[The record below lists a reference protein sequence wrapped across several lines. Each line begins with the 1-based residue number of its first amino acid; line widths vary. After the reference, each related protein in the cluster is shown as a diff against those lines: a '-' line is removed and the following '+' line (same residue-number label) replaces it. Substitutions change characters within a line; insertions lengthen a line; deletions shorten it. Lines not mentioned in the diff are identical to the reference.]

1 MASLSDITVKK
12 ELRLCKVGE
21 EFGYFHCWE
30 QYGDVISPGLT
41 VGSNPG
47 GQYSRVFGIVEFVDG
62 IKRVDPPQIKFAD
75 EDHAYLCSLADHFNT
90 IGDLYSVSLED
101 IKQALNKKGEST

>member
-1 MASLSDITVKK
+1 MLNDITVKK

-30 QYGDVISPGLT
+30 QYGDVILPGLT

-47 GQYSRVFGIVEFVDG
+47 GQYSRVFGIVEFYDQ
-62 IKRVDPPQIKFAD
+62 IERVDPTKIQFVD
-75 EDHAYLCSLADHFNT
+75 ETHERLLE
-90 IGDLYSVSLED
+90 YSKMITDKEEKHD
-101 IKQALNKKGEST
+101 

>member
-1 MASLSDITVKK
+1 MALLNDITVKK

-30 QYGDVISPGLT
+30 QYGDVIFPGLM

-47 GQYSRVFGIVEFVDG
+47 GQYSRVFGIVEFDDRVTRIEPSKIQFIDKAHDYLRAYSEMYDG
-62 IKRVDPPQIKFAD
+62 
-75 EDHAYLCSLADHFNT
+75 
-90 IGDLYSVSLED
+90 
-101 IKQALNKKGEST
+101 KGKNNG